1 MGHNENSPPSHEAA
15 FTRLYEGTYADLRRF
30 IERRVHPSH
39 AEDVLA
45 QVYLVAWRRY
55 AEVPG
60 VHDEQRAWLFGV
72 AHRTLS
78 NEYRAAERRQQLT
91 LRVADAQLVGPGT
104 VGLEPDLVAARVD
117 LATAWRRLSPVHQE
131 AIALTVWDS
140 LTTRQ
145 AAEVLGISPVAY
157 RLRLSRARRALRAL
171 AAACPQPVTPAATAR
186 SSS

>member
-1 MGHNENSPPSHEAA
+1 MGHNENGPPSHEAA
-15 FTRLYEGTYADLRRF
+15 FTRLYEATYADLRRF

-60 VHDEQRAWLFGV
+60 VYDEQRAWLFGV

-78 NEYRAAERRQQLT
+78 NEYRAAERWQQLT
-91 LRVADAQLVGPGT
+91 LQIADAQLVGPGT
-104 VGLEPDLVAARVD
+104 VGSEPDLVAARVD

-171 AAACPQPVTPAATAR
+171 AAACPQPVTPTATAR